1 MDTISLL
8 SWGLALQ
15 GTRALE
21 GSLLPAVR
29 VTPGF
34 VELVFLMEAGPV
46 GGTEGSGGPAPWGRF
61 SLGSTCWESPAA
73 CVMSPLSVEARSLLR
88 SVVDP
93 HLFK

>member
-46 GGTEGSGGPAPWGRF
+46 GGTEGRWGSSSVGQVLFREHLLGKSG
-61 SLGSTCWESPAA
+61 SLCHVP
-73 CVMSPLSVEARSLLR
+73 PLC
-88 SVVDP
+88 
-93 HLFK
+93 